1 MGSLSKENHQQK
13 EYQKDRKIRRLNF
26 RIIEAE
32 IVNYHQSKKQLSEYV
47 ANLQTITFPGRNMD
61 ETGITPKGGMP
72 GDPTARQAI
81 KLAEAHEMV
90 GVMQEM
96 ARRVEAIEWA
106 LGRLTDGHRKLA
118 KLYYW
123 SQTYYSP
130 ERVAEE
136 LHIGRPTFFRWRKQ
150 IVRLIAQRLGWK
162 I

>member
-1 MGSLSKENHQQK
+1 MGSLSKENHQ
-13 EYQKDRKIRRLNF
+13 KDRRIRRQNF
-26 RIIEAE
+26 RTLEAE
-32 IVNYHQSKKQLSEYV
+32 LINYHQSKKQLAEYV
-47 ANLQTITFPGRNMD
+47 ANLQTITLPGRPID
-61 ETGITPKGGMP
+61 ETGISPTGGMP

-81 KLAEAHEMV
+81 KLAEAHEMI

-106 LGRLTDGHRKLA
+106 LGRLSEGHRKLV

-123 SQTYYSP
+123 SPTYYSP

-162 I
+162 V

>member
-1 MGSLSKENHQQK
+1 MTKENHQ
-13 EYQKDRKIRRLNF
+13 KDRRIRRQNF
-26 RIIEAE
+26 RTLEAE
-32 IVNYHQSKKQLSEYV
+32 LINYHQSKKQLAEYV
-47 ANLQTITFPGRNMD
+47 ANLQTITLPGRPID
-61 ETGITPKGGMP
+61 ETGISPTGGMP

-106 LGRLTDGHRKLA
+106 LGRLSEGHRKLV

-123 SQTYYSP
+123 SPTYYSP

-162 I
+162 V

>member
-1 MGSLSKENHQQK
+1 MSKEKHQQK
-13 EYQKDRKIRRLNF
+13 EHQKDRKIRRLNF

-47 ANLQTITFPGRNMD
+47 ANLQTITLPGRNMD

-106 LGRLTDGHRKLA
+106 LGRLTENHRKLV

-123 SQTYYSP
+123 SPKYYTP
-130 ERVAEE
+130 DGIARE
-136 LHIGRPTFFRWRKQ
+136 LNSDRRTFFRWKRQ
-150 IVRLIAQRLGWK
+150 IVHLIAQRLGWK
-162 I
+162 V

>member
-1 MGSLSKENHQQK
+1 MSKENHQ
-13 EYQKDRKIRRLNF
+13 KDRRIRRQNF
-26 RIIEAE
+26 RTLEAE
-32 IVNYHQSKKQLSEYV
+32 LINYHQSKKQLAEYV
-47 ANLQTITFPGRNMD
+47 ANLQTITLPGRPID
-61 ETGITPKGGMP
+61 ETGISPTGGMP

-81 KLAEAHEMV
+81 KLAEAHEMI

-106 LGRLTDGHRKLA
+106 LGRLSEGHRKLV

-123 SQTYYSP
+123 SPTYYSP

-162 I
+162 V

>member
-1 MGSLSKENHQQK
+1 MSKENHQQK

-32 IVNYHQSKKQLSEYV
+32 IVNYHQSKKQLSEYI

-61 ETGITPKGGMP
+61 ETGITPKGGLP

-106 LGRLTDGHRKLA
+106 LGRLTENHRKLV

-123 SQTYYSP
+123 SPKYYTP
-130 ERVAEE
+130 DGIARE
-136 LHIGRPTFFRWRKQ
+136 LNCDRRTFSAGK
-150 IVRLIAQRLGWK
+150 GK
-162 I
+162 